1 MRHWWANL
9 PYALVRFGM
18 FVRSCTEV
26 QSGHRKLRGFAG
38 VKEIFRDD
46 KFFRVQQQ
54 LWIIL
59 S

>member
-1 MRHWWANL
+1 
-9 PYALVRFGM
+9 M

>member
-26 QSGHRKLRGFAG
+26 QSGHRKLRDFAG

-46 KFFRVQQQ
+46 KFFRVAQQ